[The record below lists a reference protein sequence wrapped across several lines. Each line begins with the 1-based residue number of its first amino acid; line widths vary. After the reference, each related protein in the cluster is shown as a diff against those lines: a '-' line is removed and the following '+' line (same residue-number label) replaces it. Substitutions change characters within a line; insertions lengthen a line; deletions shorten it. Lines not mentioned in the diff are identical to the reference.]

1 MPVYLRKMC
10 FSCTEKLY
18 SFSQLNS
25 QGLATSSCSIY
36 SFFFLTDFNFKW
48 DSKNNWLVSASEN
61 VVGILNQIFCTLF
74 RNSTVSRLSARI
86 FYIQT
91 GILAIWYVCKSSCLE
106 KVFAM
111 ETASVRLT
119 KELCTC
125 NRDNWIVSSSLTGTQ
140 PVLCSHK
147 CILYRA

>member
-1 MPVYLRKMC
+1 MFFVHWEIVFIFSAELTRSGNIELFYL
-10 FSCTEKLY
+10 F
-18 SFSQLNS
+18 
-25 QGLATSSCSIY
+25 I
-36 SFFFLTDFNFKW
+36 FFKTDFNFKW

-61 VVGILNQIFCTLF
+61 IVGILNQIFCTLF